1 MEDAQGHSVTAFG
14 KLVDGRSQGGEV
26 RTGSTV
32 ANIDQLI
39 QIGGAPD
46 FTNLLEN
53 LRGLVMIVGAQGPAD
68 AMQADPVAGAFVAQ
82 A

>member
-46 FTNLLEN
+46 FTNLLE
-53 LRGLVMIVGAQGPAD
+53 
-68 AMQADPVAGAFVAQ
+68 
-82 A
+82 